1 MAFIEVKG
9 IAKSFAAAG
18 GMKEQSGSVYTIV
31 AKGNLGTDPTPEGND
46 IPVDAPGDR
55 EVAAAL
61 AREAAKQHQR
71 LEATIE
77 GTSCDAAV
85 KIFALTCFLRLLGF
99 HDQDITLLHD
109 IEIFRSEARDRHLN
123 AIAVLTALDDIVR
136 RPGFDGLQTLGVCQ
150 KIEDPVEADAGP
162 EQGCEVEF
170 VSHDQNLRKASWN
183 KGADFENSDEK
194 ERSR

>member
-1 MAFIEVKG
+1 LAPRPILCRILFTLDLEGRLRI
-9 IAKSFAAAG
+9 FAA
-18 GMKEQSGSVYTIV
+18 SDRDLSRLHRFW
-31 AKGNLGTDPTPEGND
+31 NLPPQLDGKQA
-46 IPVDAPGDR
+46 V
-55 EVAAAL
+55 L
-61 AREAAKQHQR
+61 EASAFHAHMIGKF
-71 LEATIE
+71 EATIE

-109 IEIFRSEARDRHLN
+109 FKIFRSEARDRHPN

-170 VSHDQNLRKASWN
+170 VSHDQNLRKASWS
-183 KGADFENSDEK
+183 KGADSVG
-194 ERSR
+194 SAL